1 MKNASLLFLTTG
13 LLSLSGPAAWS
24 QVGLVTPAQ
33 VEDLQKIQEGAK
45 AAAQKPRFIDIMDE
59 VYQGKEPSGA
69 DLSAA
74 SPTDRFAV
82 SLHVEYRDEGAAEF
96 QDYKGKPESYIEI
109 SPRLVALDP
118 FWSGQVQN
126 GDQVLSQMEGFYY
139 FDFKVE
145 GMTLRYRRIFQEMHW
160 PRGQTPIGREMD
172 VVGYIQKSLEPG
184 QTEISTFRIGKREYR
199 VSFGFLSKPR

>member
-1 MKNASLLFLTTG
+1 MKNNSLLFLTAG

-33 VEDLQKIQEGAK
+33 VEDLQKIQEGTK
-45 AAAQKPRFIDIMDE
+45 TVAQKPRFIDILDE

-74 SPTDRFAV
+74 SPTERFAV
-82 SLHVEYRDEGAAEF
+82 SIHVEYRDEGAAEF
-96 QDYKGKPESYIEI
+96 QDYKGKPQSYIEVV
-109 SPRLVALDP
+109 PALAALDP

-126 GDQVLSQMEGFYY
+126 GDQVLSQMEGFYL

-145 GMTLRYRRIFQEMHW
+145 GKTLRYRRIFQEMHW
-160 PRGQTPIGREMD
+160 PKGQTPIGREMD
-172 VVGYIQKSLEPG
+172 VMEHVQLSLEPG
-184 QTEISTFRIGKREYR
+184 QTEISTFMIGKREYR